1 MATEKGWEVHNLALS
16 VVLSNGLTLSVRL
29 NQEAPNS
36 WAM

>member
-1 MATEKGWEVHNLALS
+1 MATDKQREVHNLDLC
-16 VVLSNGLTLSVRL
+16 VVISNCLTLLVRL